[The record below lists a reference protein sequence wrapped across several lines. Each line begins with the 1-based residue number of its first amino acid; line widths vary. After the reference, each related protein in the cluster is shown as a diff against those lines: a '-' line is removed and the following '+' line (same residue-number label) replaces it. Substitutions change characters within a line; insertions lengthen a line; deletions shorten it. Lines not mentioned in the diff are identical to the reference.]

1 MSRIF
6 KVKSL
11 KRPKLDVPPKKITRN
26 LFYEEMQKRKKE
38 LKGATVSQANAIKS
52 RKWKKV
58 KADDKEMKKYSDLHE
73 VKRTTI

>member
-26 LFYEEMQKRKKE
+26 LFYEEMQERKE
-38 LKGATVSQANAIKS
+38 DLKGATVCQANAITS

-58 KADDKEMKKYSDLHE
+58 KADDKVMKKYSDLHE
-73 VKRTTI
+73 VKRTTK